1 MTVSATAPVLKTED
15 HPAGYAAMRRRR
27 RGLMLPLALGLL
39 LTVLVLVPIALMF
52 VGAVRTGT
60 FVDPR
65 AQFSLRSLAAVYTT
79 LPYLKTLAVTVGA
92 SLLVSL
98 VACVIGIALAWLLAR
113 TDLPAKG
120 VMENAVIA
128 PLYLSPFVGA
138 LAWLIL
144 ASPNAGLLNVLARD
158 LLGVTGSMINVMTAS
173 GVILVMALYNV
184 PYAYMTVSAAL
195 KGMDPSMEEA
205 SYLNGAG
212 TLATAW
218 KVTFPVVRPSIIS
231 AFFFVFVLTC
241 GTFSIPAALGG
252 TQAMPFLAV
261 DIYRAVA
268 TFPLDYSRAAAIGTL
283 LFWISL
289 IGVFFYRFASRVAT
303 RFVTVTARGYRTRM
317 VKLRGWRLPAIL
329 MILVY
334 VTLAIILPY
343 LALLY
348 VAFTS
353 FTSSSILDATFT
365 LANFWSVAGSVAV
378 RQSIGNTLL
387 VGLLAP
393 TLCVLLGIVIAYAV
407 RRLHVRGSGILD
419 YIAMFPIAVPG
430 IVFGTGIFWTYLMT
444 PAYGTIWILVIAFVA
459 SYIPFA
465 YRMIDTSIIQIDKS
479 LEEASAV
486 CGASHW
492 RTARQVTF
500 KLIRPG
506 VLSAWILVFIFSIR
520 EISAAILLA
529 SPSNKVLSVMSW
541 DYLEFGNVQNA
552 AIIGLLQTAILVA
565 GIVVGRYVLR
575 VRLSQAV

>member
-1 MTVSATAPVLKTED
+1 
-15 HPAGYAAMRRRR
+15 MRKRR
-27 RGLMLPLALGLL
+27 RGLALSIALGLV

-52 VGAVRTGT
+52 VGAARTGT
-60 FVDPR
+60 FMAPR
-65 AQFSLRSLAAVYTT
+65 AQFSLRSLEAVYTT
-79 LPYLKTLAVTVGA
+79 LPFLKTVAITVGA

-98 VACVIGIALAWLLAR
+98 IACIIGIGLAWLVAR
-113 TDLPAKG
+113 TDIPAKG
-120 VMENAVIA
+120 VMENSVIA

-158 LLGVTGSMINVMTAS
+158 LFGVAGPVINVMTAG
-173 GVILVMALYNV
+173 GVIFVMALYNV

-212 TLATAW
+212 TLATAM

-268 TFPLDYSRAAAIGTL
+268 TFPIDNARAAAIGTL
-283 LFWISL
+283 LFWISM
-289 IGVFFYRFASRVAT
+289 IGVALYRRASKIAT
-303 RFVTVTARGYRTRM
+303 RYVTVTARGYRTRF
-317 VKLRGWRLPAIL
+317 VKLRGWRLPALLLIL
-329 MILVY
+329 IY
-334 VTLAIILPY
+334 VALSIVLPY

-348 VAFTS
+348 VACTR

-365 LANFWSVAGSVAV
+365 LANFRSVLGSVAV

-387 VGLLAP
+387 VGIIAP
-393 TLCVLLGIVIAYAV
+393 TLCVVLGVVIAYSV
-407 RRLHVRGSGILD
+407 RRLNVRGSGILD
-419 YIAMFPIAVPG
+419 YMAMFPIAVPG

-444 PAYGTIWILVIAFVA
+444 PVYGTIWILVIAFVA

-465 YRMIDTSIIQIDKS
+465 YRMIDTSLLQIDKS

-492 RTARQVTF
+492 RTAWQVTF

-506 VLSAWILVFIFSIR
+506 VMSAWILVFIFSVR
-520 EISAAILLA
+520 EISAAIILA

-552 AIIGLLQTAILVA
+552 AIVGLLQTAILIA

-575 VRLSQAV
+575 VRLSQAT